1 MAITTW
7 EKFKDLPSSE
17 KVYLTEITALEAA
30 NPANTKTLYLGT
42 SPRNFANA
50 YLPVIKGVPRLSKK
64 SQEIFYGRSMPSWGD
79 LECLR
84 TDGFKLTP
92 DGTVTVDNLLDGT
105 WIIRGQE
112 AIIKYG
118 GEKLPYSEYQT
129 IFTGRVKR
137 IKAWDNLLISIGA
150 VDLQEV
156 LSEKIVNPNVIAAGA
171 NVPAASVGL
180 TIPVALGECKN
191 VKPILIDDIN
201 NIYRVH
207 DNSVCGYS
215 SVVEAYD
222 DGVALGLGVGYT
234 DNADGTITLAAPA
247 TGVITCDIDGAK
259 FGDPATYKTKIADI
273 AQGLLETC
281 AGFTAS
287 DIDAAYITQCNTDI
301 PYTVGCYVKVLSS
314 VLEVI
319 DTLISGIPMWY
330 TFTRLGK
337 FRIGE
342 FKAPTGAADHSIGTV
357 EIIEETFKGESE
369 EALIWRQI
377 IKYDQNHY
385 TISENS
391 CGAGVTLAQ
400 KAWFSEQWRE
410 DEYNDSTIKTRYTLS
425 TEGDAR
431 KSCLRLKA
439 DAIAVAT
446 KWVNLLGT
454 QRRLYTFI
462 VKPLTLDFEI
472 NDLATLTFPRFG
484 LESGA
489 LYRLVG
495 LNEDY
500 TSNKV
505 ELSLWG

>member
-1 MAITTW
+1 MAVTTW
-7 EKFKDLPSSE
+7 EKFKELTSSE
-17 KVYLTEITALEAA
+17 KVYLAEITALEAA
-30 NPANTKTLYLGT
+30 TPANTKTLYLGT
-42 SPRNFANA
+42 DSRNFANA
-50 YLPVIKGVPRLSKK
+50 YLPVIKGVPRLSKN
-64 SQEIFYGRSMPSWGD
+64 SQETFFGRSMPSWGD

-84 TDGFKLTP
+84 ADGFELTL
-92 DGTVTVDNLLDGT
+92 DGAVTVDDLLDGT

-137 IKAWDNLLISIGA
+137 IKTWDDLLISIGV

-156 LSEKIVNPNVIAAGA
+156 LSEKTVNPNVIAAGA

-191 VKPILIDDIN
+191 VKPILIDEVND
-201 NIYRVH
+201 IYRVH

-222 DGVALGLGVGYT
+222 DGVALTLGVGYT

-259 FGDPATYKTKIADI
+259 FGSPAAYKTKIADI

-281 AGFTAS
+281 AGFSAS
-287 DIDAAYITQCNTDI
+287 DIDSTYITNCNTDI
-301 PYTVGCYVKVLSS
+301 PYKVGCYVKSLST
-314 VLEVI
+314 VLEVL

-342 FKAPTGAADHSIGTV
+342 FVAPTGAADHTLGTV
-357 EIIEETFKGESE
+357 EIIDTTIQGESE

-377 IKYDQNHY
+377 IKYDRNHY

-391 CGAGVTLAQ
+391 CCVGVTLAQ

-410 DEYNDSTIKTRYTLS
+410 DEYNDATIKNKYSLA
-425 TEGDAR
+425 TEGDAI
-431 KSCLRLKA
+431 KSCLRLQA

-454 QRRLYTFI
+454 QRRLYTFT
-462 VKPLTLDFEI
+462 VKPLTLAFEI
-472 NDLATLTFPRFG
+472 NDLITVPYPRFG
-484 LESGA
+484 LESGVD
-489 LYRLVG
+489 YRLIG
-495 LNEDY
+495 LKEDY
-500 TSNKV
+500 TENKV

>member
-1 MAITTW
+1 MAVTTW
-7 EKFKDLPSSE
+7 DKFKDLPSSE

-30 NPANTKTLYLGT
+30 TPANTKTLYFGT

-50 YLPVIKGVPRLSKK
+50 YLPVIKGVPRLSKN
-64 SQEIFYGRSMPSWGD
+64 SQETFYGRSMPSWGE
-79 LECLR
+79 LVCLR
-84 TDGFKLTP
+84 TDGFELTP
-92 DGTVTVDNLLDGT
+92 DGTVKVDDLLNGT
-105 WIIRGQE
+105 WIVRGQE
-112 AIIKYG
+112 ATIKYG

-137 IKAWDNLLISIGA
+137 IKAWGNLLISIGV

-156 LSEKIVNPNVIAAGA
+156 LSEKTVNPNVIASGT

-191 VKPILIDDIN
+191 VKPILIDDVN
-201 NIYRVH
+201 NKYQVH
-207 DNSVCGYS
+207 DNSVVGYS
-215 SVVEAYD
+215 SIVEAYD

-259 FGDPATYKTKIADI
+259 FGDPATYQTKIADI

-281 AGFTAS
+281 AGFSAS

-301 PYTVGCYVKVLSS
+301 PYKVGCYVKSLSS
-314 VLEVI
+314 VLEVL

-342 FKAPTGAADHSIGTV
+342 FKAPTGSADHAVGRGVILERTV
-357 EIIEETFKGESE
+357 KGESE

-377 IKYDQNHY
+377 IKYDRNHY

-391 CGAGVTLAQ
+391 CGVGVTLAQ
-400 KAWFSEQWRE
+400 KAWFTEQWRE
-410 DEYNDSTIKTRYTLS
+410 DEYSDSAIKNKYSLA
-425 TEGDAR
+425 TEGDAK

-454 QRRLYTFI
+454 QRRLYTYT

-472 NDLATLTFPRFG
+472 SDLITLTLPRFG
-484 LESGA
+484 LESGV

-495 LNEDY
+495 LKEDY
-500 TSNKV
+500 TNNKV